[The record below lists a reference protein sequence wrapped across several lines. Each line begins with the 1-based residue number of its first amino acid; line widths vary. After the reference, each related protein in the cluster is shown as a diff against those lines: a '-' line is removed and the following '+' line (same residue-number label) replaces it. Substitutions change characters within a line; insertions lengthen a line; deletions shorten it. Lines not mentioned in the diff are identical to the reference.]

1 MHLMAKRPLSLRKH
15 LIWILL
21 VKLVVILLL
30 RVTFFPRLQDQHLP
44 EDLYPSAVS
53 SAISKESS

>member
-1 MHLMAKRPLSLRKH
+1 MAKRPLSLRKH

-21 VKLVVILLL
+21 LKLVVILLL
-30 RVTFFPRLQDQHLP
+30 RVTFFPHLQDQHLP